1 MDEYGFGSRGPGVQL
16 LQLGLS
22 RAGYQ
27 PGRIDGSFGRGTE
40 NALRQFQQAQGLPA
54 TGRSDAATWQ
64 AMMPWLIGTR
74 FVQLRQGDTFWR
86 LSQQYDTSVAAISA
100 ANPELDPRDLRPGQT
115 VAIPLDFPVVPTG
128 IAFTSQVLELTL
140 TGLLLRYPY
149 LGSGAIGSSARGLPI
164 WSVSIGEGETQVFY
178 NAAHHANEWI
188 TTPVLLAFLEEY
200 CMALLDGDT
209 LYGYN
214 AAELYRR
221 TTLSIVPMVDPD
233 GVDLVTGYL
242 SSGPWYECAKQWAEN
257 YPSIPF
263 PEGWKANLNG
273 VDLNLQYP
281 AGWEEAKPYQGKHG
295 LHLPRPAGLCWHCP
309 AHPAGGAGGLPPHP
323 PQ

>member
-200 CMALLDGDT
+200 
-209 LYGYN
+209 
-214 AAELYRR
+214 
-221 TTLSIVPMVDPD
+221 LSLIH
-233 GVDLVTGYL
+233 
-242 SSGPWYECAKQWAEN
+242 
-257 YPSIPF
+257 I
-263 PEGWKANLNG
+263 
-273 VDLNLQYP
+273 
-281 AGWEEAKPYQGKHG
+281 
-295 LHLPRPAGLCWHCP
+295 
-309 AHPAGGAGGLPPHP
+309 
-323 PQ
+323 

>member
-40 NALRQFQQAQGLPA
+40 NALRQFQQAQGLPT

-128 IAFTSQVLELTL
+128 IAFTSQVLELVL
-140 TGLLLRYPY
+140 TGLLLRHRQQRAGTAH
-149 LGSGAIGSSARGLPI
+149 LVGFHRGGRNP
-164 WSVSIGEGETQVFY
+164 G
-178 NAAHHANEWI
+178 
-188 TTPVLLAFLEEY
+188 LLQ
-200 CMALLDGDT
+200 C
-209 LYGYN
+209 
-214 AAELYRR
+214 R
-221 TTLSIVPMVDPD
+221 P
-233 GVDLVTGYL
+233 
-242 SSGPWYECAKQWAEN
+242 
-257 YPSIPF
+257 
-263 PEGWKANLNG
+263 
-273 VDLNLQYP
+273 
-281 AGWEEAKPYQGKHG
+281 
-295 LHLPRPAGLCWHCP
+295 PR
-309 AHPAGGAGGLPPHP
+309 
-323 PQ
+323 Q